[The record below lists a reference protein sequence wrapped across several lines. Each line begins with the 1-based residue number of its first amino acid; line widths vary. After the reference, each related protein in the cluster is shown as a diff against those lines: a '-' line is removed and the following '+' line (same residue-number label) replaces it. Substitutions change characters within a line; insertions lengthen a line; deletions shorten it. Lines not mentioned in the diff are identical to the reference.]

1 MKKRRDKI
9 REISGKIETCK
20 FQGTG
25 KKNVSGYLLQ
35 LENNINPYGK
45 FDPADYEHDGHIW
58 EVIGKIAQA
67 GNEEE
72 FKKYQKEL
80 LSYLQLLLKEDWE
93 RSKKEVK
100 GYSQIKIGI
109 ILCMIQAILVAT
121 IYFGMLGLK
130 DISTYVLILASP
142 MPVWILLFD
151 YIASI
156 PSEKEKKK
164 RRRIIE
170 EVVCVVGFFII
181 FHIIFPETVVQNVVC
196 YEEESTE
203 KVSVDMS
210 PDYFWQIEKSIEG
223 SIEKEVE
230 LFDKNE
236 NTTGKKE
243 CTVEERKKICAQI
256 KEALEVPAVWM
267 EIIMLVC
274 CGLEIVIISVSMENK
289 EKRKE
294 VIEKIKNSFM

>member
-58 EVIGKIAQA
+58 EVIGKIEQA

-109 ILCMIQAILVAT
+109 ILCVIQAILVAT

-196 YEEESTE
+196 YEEE
-203 KVSVDMS
+203 
-210 PDYFWQIEKSIEG
+210 
-223 SIEKEVE
+223 
-230 LFDKNE
+230 
-236 NTTGKKE
+236 
-243 CTVEERKKICAQI
+243 RKKICAQI